1 MPKQFDF
8 YFDFGSLASYLA
20 HTQLAKI
27 CAETGATAN
36 LMPMLLGGV
45 FQATGNTSP
54 MNVPAKGRYIYT
66 DMKRFADGYGV
77 PLEMNPHFPI
87 NTITLMRGATAL
99 LMRCDPDLG
108 KYMDAM
114 YKAIWVDGLD
124 MNEPSVVS
132 QVLSKAGFDATAL
145 VAMANEQ
152 ATKNQLKAVTMR
164 AVERGV
170 FGAPTFFVGDQMF
183 WGQDRIEQVKVAVG
197 RQEPVT
203 HTSSKP

>member
-1 MPKQFDF
+1 MTKQFDF

-27 CAETGATAN
+27 CTETGATAN

-54 MNVPAKGRYIYT
+54 MDVPAKARYIYT
-66 DMKRFADGYGV
+66 DWKRFADGYGV

-87 NTITLMRGATAL
+87 NTITLMRGATSL
-99 LMRCDPDLG
+99 QMKRDPGLQ
-108 KYMDAM
+108 KYMDAI

-124 MNEPSVVS
+124 MNAPSVVG
-132 QVLSKAGFDATAL
+132 QVLTKAGFDAAAL

-152 ATKNQLKAVTMR
+152 AAKDQLKAVTMR

-183 WGQDRIEQVKVAVG
+183 WGQDRIEQVKAALNA
-197 RQEPVT
+197 Q
-203 HTSSKP
+203 